1 MAACVPNIDIGR
13 DYTETRLISSG
24 SYGKIVEVRVNK
36 DFDNGKYKFN
46 EGMVLAMKIDQSSG
60 GIGPI
65 VEIDILN
72 RVNHPNVINSY
83 DTFSRSS
90 DGQCININLVIPLA
104 TYSLTTYIANESP
117 DAETVLDIMYQLLCG
132 LYYLHNN
139 YIIHDDLK
147 PDNILVYEDE
157 IPGRL
162 VVKITDFGI
171 SGIVTKP
178 EGIKK
183 VSQSLYY
190 RPYEILYENVA
201 DDEEFVMHSYEA
213 DIWSMG
219 VIFYELITG
228 VNPFK
233 LEFTDS
239 SPTSPLKSPVIAIPP
254 IAREG
259 DDDILERITIKSIDM
274 FMRDNKLKSDPRF
287 QGQLAGSADLIA
299 RMLDPNPKT
308 RPSAGDL
315 LNDPIFTGKACPRKQ
330 IETIECGTESYLSDK
345 HRQIL
350 FDWMNEVRSK
360 FRFGYDVL
368 FLAYDIVDRYFAVLT
383 RLGPSYHIKGS
394 RYQLVSI
401 VAMYMAEKMLLGM
414 TSAIDDYIWISAK
427 AYNTKEFVKMMC
439 DVLEKLG
446 WVVFRPT
453 LYMKHPEID
462 PEKLVQCY
470 RETTTPTLEMCQRI
484 ELRL

>member
-24 SYGKIVEVRVNK
+24 SYCKIVEVRVNK

-287 QGQLAGSADLIA
+287 QGQLAGS
-299 RMLDPNPKT
+299 N
-308 RPSAGDL
+308 
-315 LNDPIFTGKACPRKQ
+315 FYRK
-330 IETIECGTESYLSDK
+330 SL
-345 HRQIL
+345 
-350 FDWMNEVRSK
+350 
-360 FRFGYDVL
+360 
-368 FLAYDIVDRYFAVLT
+368 
-383 RLGPSYHIKGS
+383 
-394 RYQLVSI
+394 
-401 VAMYMAEKMLLGM
+401 
-414 TSAIDDYIWISAK
+414 
-427 AYNTKEFVKMMC
+427 
-439 DVLEKLG
+439 
-446 WVVFRPT
+446 PT
-453 LYMKHPEID
+453 
-462 PEKLVQCY
+462 
-470 RETTTPTLEMCQRI
+470 
-484 ELRL
+484 